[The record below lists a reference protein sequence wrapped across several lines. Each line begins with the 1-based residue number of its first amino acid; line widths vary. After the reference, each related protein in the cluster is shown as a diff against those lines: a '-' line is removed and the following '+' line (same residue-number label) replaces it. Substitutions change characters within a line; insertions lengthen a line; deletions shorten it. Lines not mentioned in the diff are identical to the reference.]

1 MESLYLFL
9 FILFLSFVGFAIL
22 AGSSSREEIMNNWE
36 ERRCDFT
43 VLLAS
48 FNYKPD
54 SDTRS
59 SSEFASDN
67 FSYCVSEI
75 AANQMK
81 IIFSPLFELLKS
93 QMQTADLFS
102 DIMNQL
108 RLQFK
113 NIFTPFS
120 SLMNSNWVKFKQ
132 IGFLFNRIF
141 QHLNAGMNQAGGL
154 AAAAMY
160 AGISLM
166 VGMINAIDFVVNVI
180 IIILFIIFSLVIL
193 YYAPVI
199 PAMFFI
205 VLAMVGI
212 EIAFP
217 GRLGGKGFCFIGDT
231 PIVLRNST
239 TKPIREIKKGDI
251 LKGGG
256 TVETVIK
263 IDNNK
268 EELYVLDGIT
278 VTGSHKIWSEE
289 KQSYIYV
296 KVHPDAVESDE
307 DPSIELWDLKTTNN
321 IIPVKGNS
329 GILQFSDWEELPQ
342 HWCFIP
348 ETPILMKTGTTLQ
361 IQSIQL
367 GDILIDDSVVEAV
380 LQVPGN
386 NECLYEYKGIY
397 VSGAHRVWSQE
408 RKEFIPIKEEP
419 LARKTTQTVPVLWS
433 LITSTRIIPIQG
445 LDSRILFADW
455 EELPNTEQ
463 ATKQWDALVRL
474 QLNKK
479 DDDLCKIPKNAP
491 CLDPTLQVIKKIP
504 RLNIRHFTVLQY
516 IQAGDYIWDGTAY
529 TKVLGICKR
538 RVSGYLDFHGKRITD
553 GVWIEGSDG
562 DWEHLYGIH
571 KENSWD
577 GLQLIT
583 ESGSFSVYSPFSK
596 TSIRVRDFTEVGSI
610 LLANTFL
617 MEHEISG

>member
-9 FILFLSFVGFAIL
+9 FVFFLSFVGFAIL

-54 SDTRS
+54 TDIRSTSD
-59 SSEFASDN
+59 FASDN
-67 FSYCVSEI
+67 FNYCVSEI
-75 AANQMK
+75 AASQLK
-81 IIFSPLFELLKS
+81 IIFSPLFEILKS
-93 QMQTADLFS
+93 QMQAADLFS
-102 DIMNQL
+102 NIMNQL

-113 NIFTPFS
+113 NIFTPFT
-120 SLMNSNWVKFKQ
+120 SLMSSNWVKFKQ

-160 AGISLM
+160 AGISMM
-166 VGMINAIDFVVNVI
+166 VGMINAIDFVINVI
-180 IIILFIIFSLVIL
+180 IIIIFIIFALAIL
-193 YYAPVI
+193 FYAPVI

-205 VLAMVGI
+205 VLALVGI

-217 GRLGGKGFCFIGDT
+217 GRLGGKGLCFIGET
-231 PIVLRNST
+231 PIVLRNLS

-256 TVETVIK
+256 TVEEVIQIK
-263 IDNNK
+263 NNH
-268 EELYVLDGIT
+268 EELYVVDGIT
-278 VTGSHKIWSEE
+278 VTGSHKLWSDE
-289 KQSYIYV
+289 KQTYIFV
-296 KVHPDAVESDE
+296 KAHSDATVSDQ
-307 DPSIELWDLKTTNN
+307 DPNIELWDLKTTNN
-321 IIPVKGNS
+321 IIPVKGNT

-348 ETPILMKTGTTLQ
+348 ETPILMKTGVTLQ

-386 NECLYEYKGIY
+386 NEFLYEYNGIY

-419 LARKTTQTVPVLWS
+419 LARKTTHTVPVLWS

-445 LDSRILFADW
+445 FHGRILFADW

-463 ATKQWDALVRL
+463 AMRQWDALVRL
-474 QLNKK
+474 QINK
-479 DDDLCKIPKNAP
+479 DDDYLAKIPKSPP

-504 RLNIRHFTVLQY
+504 RLNTRHFTVLHY
-516 IQAGDYIWDGTAY
+516 IQAGDYIWDSTAY
-529 TKVLGICKR
+529 TKVLGVCKR
-538 RVSGYLDFHGKRITD
+538 RVSGFIDFHGKRISD
-553 GVWIEGSDG
+553 GVWIEKSSG
-562 DWEHLYGIH
+562 DWEHSPGIY
-571 KENSWD
+571 KEQSWD

-596 TSIRVRDFTEVGSI
+596 ASIRVRDFTEVGSI

-617 MEHEISG
+617 MEHKISG